1 MNTMNAWDLVSHDGP
16 LEGFRLAQH
25 PTPEPTAQQVRIA
38 VEGFGLNYA
47 DVMAAQGL
55 YREAPPLPSVL
66 GYEVVGRVEACGAA
80 VPEGLLGKRV
90 VAMTRFGGY
99 AQQAVTDHRAC
110 AVIPEALPVGE
121 AAALATQGAT
131 AWYAARMLCPLWPGQ
146 RVLVHSAAGGVGQ
159 LLVQL
164 ALDAGCTVYA
174 LAGGADKQA
183 HLKRMGAQHVIDR
196 NAGDY
201 GQALRKLLGK
211 DRLDVS
217 FNAVAGST
225 YRTDLG
231 LLGTGGRLVLFGGAE
246 RGTLGA
252 FGTLRFVWRM
262 GLMMPIF
269 LMMRSRSVLGINM
282 LRLGD
287 HKPEVVSACLAQ
299 VVQAH
304 AQGILKPHVHREYSA
319 GELPQAHVD
328 LSGGRTMGKL
338 VVRW

>member
-1 MNTMNAWDLVSHDGP
+1 MRSMNTWDLVSHDGP
-16 LEGFRLAQH
+16 LKGFRLSQR
-25 PTPEPTAQQVRIA
+25 PVPQPTARQVRIA

-47 DVMAAQGL
+47 DVMAARGL

-66 GYEVVGRVEACGAA
+66 GYEVVGRVEACGAE
-80 VPEGLLGKRV
+80 VPPDLLGKRV

-110 AVIPEALPVGE
+110 AVIPEDLPLGE

-159 LLVQL
+159 FLVQL

-174 LAGGADKQA
+174 VAGGGEKQA
-183 HLKRMGAQHVIDR
+183 HLERMGVQHVIDR
-196 NAGDY
+196 RKEDHGV
-201 GQALRKLLGK
+201 ALRRLLGRE
-211 DRLDVS
+211 RLDVS
-217 FNAVAGST
+217 FNAVAGRS
-225 YRTDLG
+225 YRTDMQ
-231 LLGTGGRLVLFGGAE
+231 LLGTGGRMVLFGGAE
-246 RGTLGA
+246 RGTLGS

-262 GLMMPIF
+262 GLLVPIF

-287 HKPEVVSACLAQ
+287 HKPEVVAACLAQ
-299 VVQAH
+299 VVAAH
-304 AQGILKPHVHREYSA
+304 ARGVVKPHVHRVYGA
-319 GELPQAHVD
+319 DELPQAHAD
-328 LSGGRTMGKL
+328 LAGGGTIGKL